1 MLKNYV
7 VPKVTE
13 FVKFKVF
20 FTLFGHLNGNE
31 TIIDII
37 CEKVINIFII
47 MLVFSLNS
55 TLFYFIFFIL
65 SSVPLKKFNNFI
77 VVLLL

>member
-7 VPKVTE
+7 VPNVTE

-20 FTLFGHLNGNE
+20 ITLSGHSNGNE
-31 TIIDII
+31 TNIDII

-55 TLFYFIFFIL
+55 T
-65 SSVPLKKFNNFI
+65 
-77 VVLLL
+77 